1 MPCPISPLP
10 GAADKGVGIR
20 WSSSRDKRGDMV
32 LELLE
37 KRQGIILEEWRAL
50 MRSSYPPETAVLL
63 GRDPDRFLNPVGHA
77 VTRETG
83 TILRGLLAGED
94 VRALADSIDGLV
106 KIHAVQALPPSQAV
120 GFIFLLKKAIKKALG
135 DAASAAEMAREIA
148 KLESRL
154 DDAALLAFD
163 LYMRRRERVHEIRAR
178 ELRERS
184 DRILERLSRIYG
196 PVDQGLEGLGFGAS
210 DEGRGDGT

>member
-1 MPCPISPLP
+1 
-10 GAADKGVGIR
+10 
-20 WSSSRDKRGDMV
+20 MV
-32 LELLE
+32 LELQE
-37 KRQGIILEEWRAL
+37 RRQGIILEEWRAL
-50 MRSSYPPETAVLL
+50 MRSSYPPEIAALL
-63 GRDPDRFLNPVGHA
+63 DRDPDRFLNPVGYA
-77 VTRETG
+77 ITRETE

-94 VRALADSIDGLV
+94 VQALADSIDGLV
-106 KIHAVQALPPSQAV
+106 KIHAVQVLAPSQAV

-135 DAASAAEMAREIA
+135 DAAETVPEMA

-178 ELRERS
+178 ELRDRS

-210 DEGRGDGT
+210 DAEQGDGI

>member
-1 MPCPISPLP
+1 
-10 GAADKGVGIR
+10 
-20 WSSSRDKRGDMV
+20 MV

-37 KRQGIILEEWRAL
+37 RRQGIILEEWRAL
-50 MRSSYPPETAVLL
+50 MRSSYPPEIAALL
-63 GRDPDRFLNPVGHA
+63 DRDPDRFLNPVGYA
-77 VTRETG
+77 ITRETE

-94 VRALADSIDGLV
+94 VQALADSIDGLV
-106 KIHAVQALPPSQAV
+106 KIHAVQVLAPSQAV

-135 DAASAAEMAREIA
+135 DAAETVPEMA

-178 ELRERS
+178 ELRDRS

-210 DEGRGDGT
+210 DAEQGDGI